1 MSAKKDLDYIVKVEK
16 AISKKYGEEA
26 IQNPKSGW
34 SPDKEEDY
42 VEQSKKL
49 QKKINKGNQ
58 ERELVEVN
66 GYLMPS
72 KLINVSKT
80 RTCTICSVY
89 SFDSKDGFYM
99 NRYECCFQCYIQWVE
114 GREERWLQGWRPDK
128 ENK

>member
-16 AISKKYGEEA
+16 AISKKYGKEA

-34 SPDKEEDY
+34 SPEKEEDY

-58 ERELVEVN
+58 EKELVEVN

-80 RTCTICSVY
+80 RTCPVCNVY
-89 SFDSKDGFYM
+89 SFDSKDNFYL
-99 NRYECCFQCYIQWVE
+99 NRYECCNDCYIQWVD